1 MRPPRR
7 SEAIVSD
14 LFRDIRYALRVLTR
28 NPGYAAAAIVAL
40 AVGTGANTAIFS
52 EVNAVLLRPLPYPN
66 SSHLAMVWGSN
77 PKAQQGTDQLPIFGA
92 DFTEYQEENKSFD
105 RLAGFRYVRYNLMN
119 EAYPEE
125 IQAANVSAEFF
136 PMLGVQPALGR
147 TFLPEED
154 QPGRNDVVVLGNE
167 LWSRLANS
175 DPNIVGKAILLNG
188 QKRTVIGVMPKGFE
202 FPRAAEMPSYLQFPK
217 STQLWAPLALNPKEA
232 RTHGTRNLA
241 VLAELKPAV
250 TLRQAQSDMDGIA
263 HQLELKYPDSD
274 YGLGVRV
281 VPLQEQLIGRLRP
294 FLLVLWGAVGFVLL
308 IACANVA
315 NLQLARS
322 VVRQHEMAVRT
333 ALGARRTTIIRQLL
347 TEGVMLGLIGGIFG
361 LLLAEVGVRLIS
373 IARPGNLANL
383 DKAHIDGAVLGF
395 TAACALLSGMLSGL
409 TPALVLSVPGFYQ
422 SMREKSQSANP
433 SSSRMRNALL
443 VVEVSLAVTLL
454 VGAGL
459 MVKAFLHLQSVDP
472 GFNPENVLT
481 MEFLLPGPQYSE
493 DLQLVRFYQRAMDG
507 IRSLP
512 GIQSV
517 SVVATPPLSGQKL
530 TSKFTIEGQPLIAY
544 SNEQPL
550 ANLQLISPEYFKTMQ
565 IPLLRGRSFTEH
577 DDEKSTQVAIVNRA
591 LANRFWPGQNAEGH
605 RIKIGGPDD
614 SEPWMEIV
622 GIADDVKSSALGAEA
637 KPELYLAYSQ
647 NIARLMHIVVRTSG
661 DPMKIAAAV
670 RQQIW
675 SMDKNQ
681 PIANIET
688 MKEIVADSVA
698 GSRFTVLLLSIFS
711 GVAFLLAVLGIYGIV
726 AYFASQRTREI
737 GIRRAFGAR
746 TSHVLLLVIGQGF
759 FLTLAGTILGLIGAR
774 ALTRVLSSFLY
785 DVSPTDPAI
794 FVGIAGFF
802 LLISVVASF
811 VPALR
816 AASVNPME
824 ALRYE

>member
-1 MRPPRR
+1 MT
-7 SEAIVSD
+7 D
-14 LFRDIRYALRVLTR
+14 LLRDVRYALRVLIR
-28 NPGYAAAAIVAL
+28 NPGYAIAAIAAL
-40 AVGTGANTAIFS
+40 AIGIGANTAIFS
-52 EVNAVLLRPLPYPN
+52 EVDAVLLRPLPYPN
-66 SSHLAMVWGSN
+66 AHRLAMVWGSN
-77 PKAQQGTDQLPIFGA
+77 PKAQQGVDQLPIFGA
-92 DFTEYQEENKSFD
+92 DFTEYQEQNQSFD
-105 RLAGFRYVRYNLMN
+105 RLAGFRYVRYNLMSQG
-119 EAYPEE
+119 YPEE
-125 IQAANVSAEFF
+125 IQAANVSAPFF
-136 PMLGVQPALGR
+136 QMLGVQPVLGR
-147 TFLPEED
+147 TFSADED
-154 QPGRNDVVVLGNE
+154 EAGGSYVVVLGNE
-167 LWSRLANS
+167 LWQRLTGS
-175 DPNIVGKAILLNG
+175 DPAIVGKSITLNG
-188 QKRTVIGVMPKGFE
+188 LERTVIGVMPRGFE

-217 STQLWAPLALNPKEA
+217 RTELWAPLGLDPKER

-241 VLAELKPAV
+241 VLAEFKPSV
-250 TLRQAQSDMDGIA
+250 TLRQSQSDMDGIA
-263 HQLELKYPDSD
+263 HQLQMKYPDSD

-333 ALGARRTTIIRQLL
+333 ALGARRATIFRQLL
-347 TEGVMLGLIGGIFG
+347 TEGVLLGVIGGVLG

-383 DKAHIDGAVLGF
+383 DKAHLDGWVLGF
-395 TAACALLSGMLSGL
+395 TALCALLSGILSGL
-409 TPALVLSVPGFYQ
+409 TPAVVLSVPGFNQ
-422 SMREKSQSANP
+422 SLREKSQSANP

-443 VVEVSLAVTLL
+443 VLEVSLAVTLL

-459 MVKAFLHLQSVDP
+459 MIKAFLHLQSVAP

-493 DLQLVRFYQRAMDG
+493 DEQLVRFYQRAMDS
-507 IRSLP
+507 IRALP

-530 TSKFTIEGQPLIAY
+530 TSKFTIDGQPLIAY
-544 SNEQPL
+544 SDEQPL

-565 IPLLRGRSFTEH
+565 IPLLRGRYFTEH
-577 DDEKSTQVAIVNRA
+577 DDEKSVQVAIVNRA
-591 LANRFWPGQNAEGH
+591 MANRFWPGQNPEGH

-614 SEPWMEIV
+614 PTPWMQIV
-622 GIADDVKSSALGAEA
+622 GVADDVKSSALGADA

-647 NIARLMHIVVRTSG
+647 NIARVMHIVVRTAG
-661 DPMKIAAAV
+661 DPMRIAVSV

-675 SMDKNQ
+675 SLDKNQ
-681 PIANIET
+681 PVANIET
-688 MKEIVADSVA
+688 MKEIVADSVS
-698 GSRFTVLLLSIFS
+698 GSRFTALLLGIFS
-711 GVAFLLAVLGIYGIV
+711 GIALLLAVLGIYGIV
-726 AYFASQRTREI
+726 SYFASQRTREI
-737 GIRRAFGAR
+737 GIRRAFGAQ
-746 TSHVLLLVIGQGF
+746 TSHVLLLVISQGF
-759 FLTLAGTILGLIGAR
+759 LLTLAGTILGLIGAR

-785 DVSPTDPAI
+785 DVSPTDPAV

-802 LLISVVASF
+802 LLISVLASF

-816 AASVNPME
+816 AATVNPME